1 MRRTL
6 RFVEGA
12 TIEQGP
18 ARADARQNRARILEV
33 AAEALAR
40 DADTS
45 LNAVAKLAGVGAGT
59 LYRHFPHR
67 EALVLA
73 VYRSEVQ
80 RLVDRVPELL
90 AGSPAVAALRTWFA
104 QLAGYIRIKRGLW
117 DALTAAGHDAATA
130 ESYGPVIGAIGA
142 LLAAGEADGSIRP
155 GLDPD
160 DVLMLMSSVWRV
172 PDGEQADRLLD
183 LVIGSL
189 RADAGQRDQRDER
202 DHPAC

>member
-1 MRRTL
+1 M
-6 RFVEGA
+6 VE
-12 TIEQGP
+12 
-18 ARADARQNRARILEV
+18 RADARQNRARILEV

-40 DADTS
+40 DGSTS

-59 LYRHFPHR
+59 LYRHFPNR

-73 VYRSEVQ
+73 VHRAEVQ

-90 AGSPAVAALRTWFA
+90 ATGPPLVALRAWFA
-104 QLAGYIRIKRGLW
+104 QLAGLIRIKLGLG
-117 DALTAAGHDAATA
+117 DALTTAGHEAANA

-142 LLAAGEADGSIRP
+142 LLAAGEADGSIRS

-172 PDGEQADRLLD
+172 PEGAQADRLLD
-183 LVIGSL
+183 LAVDGLTASGTG
-189 RADAGQRDQRDER
+189 RTGRSGR
-202 DHPAC
+202 